1 MFRRALDAVG
11 HQKKR
16 SLTRTFSARRLHT
29 PLQFEVAPA
38 NRAQFKNAAGHV
50 FQAGGVLYGEIAT
63 PISLPY
69 SSLERDFCRRR
80 QTRKKGA
87 GDDISKRRPEI
98 GDHDAREM
106 AAKAPFLLASHQ
118 SRVSGDW
125 VVVDAV

>member
-80 QTRKKGA
+80 QTRQKGPKTLSLR
-87 GDDISKRRPEI
+87 GDQKSEGEVTEPASQR
-98 GDHDAREM
+98 
-106 AAKAPFLLASHQ
+106 AA
-118 SRVSGDW
+118 RVS
-125 VVVDAV
+125 A